1 VTMEPTT
8 PRTTDTRMNKP
19 SLFPKTSEIFTRFP
33 VTLIGHLRQAMRA
46 PSAFEAFRCYCNLL
60 EWQTTYLANLGN
72 SVYKDRPGDQVDE
85 RLETHLRA
93 ASLPLSFGTVVGGL
107 RALAQ
112 SSVDYSSKLPELAA
126 VLSERLPIE
135 PTRMVKVFQT
145 IRKGRETYQIPPS
158 HLSIYLK
165 DNTPGDSSLGKC
177 NLDAFLSEIVVYRNK
192 GLAHQSEESWFPN
205 DPQMYTLLV
214 GYLGPA
220 LDELLNW
227 APMAALLSNYEVVEA
242 GPELP
247 SITGVHMCDV
257 TRSSVTEGFAP
268 LGSSCLILGT
278 GQQPDR
284 RYVARRMTSPT
295 ELQAVVCYVHFPQT
309 LQTSDLLFFRYAR
322 HYLLA
327 YLERG
332 LITKTQRQSDLEP
345 LLRKLAIPDAG
356 RQKIESEIQ
365 QVIFKYKPDD
375 LTNQDALQQQ
385 LAAILGNEWAQV
397 QSQVLQFLEQ
407 LPRRRKDH
415 IFDQIDNNAI
425 MSFEQLR
432 TESELS
438 EPDLDSVLENLEQ
451 DGRVRRVGGS
461 LDRAH
466 AHFKAQDPQ
475 KPASFRAILEEFRSR
490 AHRTR
495 KYPGFIWKL
504 VGLCESLLA
513 DDGIALSEGEVLG
526 YLGLFEGFAPGG
538 TSLATEDSEGAMLL
552 RIGDEDI
559 RASSVR
565 DLFEVLADL
574 LRRRGI
580 SATAAVPH
588 LVGRTRYLVNFKPEH
603 ANGTPFTVPV
613 HVDDLF
619 FEASRKREQA
629 LTEVIE
635 FLGRLGLTASS
646 PDIEDRRETQEEDS
660 VGSDEGET
668 SSKLELEIRAE
679 AGEEPKQI
687 RGPTVPKFFTSLLE
701 HLLKIGVPLDEK
713 IPVRAGRIRYLLAE
727 EPYHANNRRFDT
739 YIERGG
745 YFMNTNFSYEQAM
758 LHARMLCEELGLQAT
773 PIGGVVD
780 EPQDTSVAL
789 RLDLDGQVLTASEV
803 PDFFS
808 QALTALYEKGLLTDA
823 DIPYKSGR
831 VRYLI
836 AESPIHDHG
845 RAFIRPVEV
854 YLGGHR
860 YFIEANISRQ
870 GALELVQRLV
880 ARENPMLG
888 AVTGT
893 PRSAGDVRA

>member
-1 VTMEPTT
+1 
-8 PRTTDTRMNKP
+8 MNKP
-19 SLFPKTSEIFTRFP
+19 SLFPKTSEIFTKFP
-33 VTLIGHLRQAMRA
+33 VTLIGHLRQIMRA

-60 EWQTTYLANLGN
+60 EWHTTYLANLAN
-72 SVYKDRPGDQVDE
+72 SVYKDRPGDHVDE
-85 RLETHLRA
+85 RLEAHLRA

-112 SSVDYSSKLPELAA
+112 SSVDFSTKLPELAMI
-126 VLSERLPIE
+126 VSERLPVE
-135 PTRMVKVFQT
+135 PTRMVKAFQT

-158 HLSIYLK
+158 HLSLYLK
-165 DNTPGDSSLGKC
+165 DNIPGESSLGKC
-177 NLDAFLSEIVVYRNK
+177 TLDAFLSEIVIYRNK

-220 LDELLNW
+220 LDELLSW
-227 APMAALLSNYEVVEA
+227 APMAALLSNYEVVEG

-247 SITGVHMCDV
+247 SHAGVRMCDV

-268 LGSSCLILGT
+268 LGSSTLALGA

-284 RYVARRMTSPT
+284 RYIARRTPSPT
-295 ELQAVVCYVHFPQT
+295 ELQAVVCHVHFPQT
-309 LQTSDLLFFRYAR
+309 LQTSDLLFCRYAR

-365 QVIFKYKPDD
+365 QVIFKYRPDE
-375 LTNQDALQQQ
+375 LANRESLQQQ
-385 LAAILGNEWAQV
+385 LAVILGNEWAQV
-397 QSQVLQFLEQ
+397 QTQVLQFLER
-407 LPRRRKDH
+407 LPQRRTDH
-415 IFDQIDNNAI
+415 IFEQIYNNAI

-432 TESELS
+432 AESELS

-451 DGRVRRVGGS
+451 DGRVRRMGGS

-466 AHFKAQDPQ
+466 AHFKTQDPN
-475 KPASFRAILEEFRSR
+475 KPASFREILEEFRSR
-490 AHRTR
+490 ASRTK

-504 VGLCESLLA
+504 IVLCESLLA

-526 YLGLFEGFAPGG
+526 YLGLFEGFAPSGA
-538 TSLATEDSEGAMLL
+538 SPDPEESEGAMLL
-552 RIGDEDI
+552 RVGEEDI
-559 RASSVR
+559 RANSVR
-565 DLFEVLADL
+565 DLFAALAEL

-580 SATAAVPH
+580 SPSAAVPH

-603 ANGTPFTVPV
+603 ANGTPFAVPV
-613 HVDDLF
+613 HIGELV

-629 LTEVIE
+629 LSEAID
-635 FLGRLGLTASS
+635 FLGRLGLSASS
-646 PDIEDRRETQEEDS
+646 PDIEDRREAQEDS
-660 VGSDEGET
+660 IDSNEEET
-668 SSKLELEIRAE
+668 SSSLLGLEIRTESADS
-679 AGEEPKQI
+679 PKLI
-687 RGPTVPKFFTSLLE
+687 DGPTVPRFFTNLLE
-701 HLLKIGVPLDEK
+701 YLLGLGISLDEK
-713 IPVRAGRIRYLLAE
+713 LPVRAGRVRYLLAE

-739 YIERGG
+739 FIERGG

-773 PIGGVVD
+773 PVD
-780 EPQDTSVAL
+780 GAVDDPQDTSVTL
-789 RLDLDGQVLTASEV
+789 QLDFDGQKIFATEV
-803 PDFFS
+803 PEFFS
-808 QALTALYEKGLLTDA
+808 QALTVLYEKGVLSDA

-880 ARENPMLG
+880 AKKNPIASSMAG
-888 AVTGT
+888 P
-893 PRSAGDVRA
+893 PRMGGDGRA